1 MATPTVAS
9 PARQRIS
16 QASAARLCLLR
27 TRRPWVKLN
36 DIISTAAPRSR
47 IDHVIQSATSS
58 RTGAG
63 DGGGS
68 SGGGCSGG
76 VLVGS
81 GVIDGADCCMCC
93 MRHRLVAAQATH
105 YHGDCR
111 KRPRAQAENH
121 AARLRACRHLQRGV
135 QEHARI
141 AWEDKHGCTFWSGY
155 TVAIQGPSV
164 SRSRRVRLQPRSTTC
179 ERRGRSIREAEQG
192 KARPGQLDELCRTRG
207 VHHRTSRC
215 ALLLTCF
222 RMQTCMQKLPHGCT
236 DPCRFRA
243 SIVVGHRR
251 RHVAD
256 ADRPRARGE
265 RGVR

>member
-1 MATPTVAS
+1 MAS

-47 IDHVIQSATSS
+47 IDHVTQSATSS

-68 SGGGCSGG
+68 GGGGCSGG

-93 MRHRLVAAQATH
+93 MRYWLVAAQATH

-121 AARLRACRHLQRGV
+121 APWLRACRHLQIGV
-135 QEHARI
+135 QEHARL
-141 AWEDKHGCTFWSGY
+141 AWEVKHGRKRRSGY
-155 TVAIQGPSV
+155 AVAVQGPSV
-164 SRSRRVRLQPRSTTC
+164 SRSRRVCLQPRSVSAC
-179 ERRGRSIREAEQG
+179 RPACRSCRTGVRIRVGFVHRSSSAIVVVMLPTLIALVPVVSAEFD
-192 KARPGQLDELCRTRG
+192 KCARPSG
-207 VHHRTSRC
+207 VWVGYDQVS
-215 ALLLTCF
+215 A
-222 RMQTCMQKLPHGCT
+222 CMT
-236 DPCRFRA
+236 
-243 SIVVGHRR
+243 
-251 RHVAD
+251 
-256 ADRPRARGE
+256 
-265 RGVR
+265 